1 MDMEKHPKIFNT
13 LKRLGIVLLLMFIVF
28 LIAALRSLSKIDNS
42 NKNSSSKTTG
52 SIIDSFIPTT
62 EAPNTEI
69 LEEVSSIFN
78 HEMDVN
84 FKEEVINA
92 YKYNRYMKQLSY
104 TYDSSSNTHM
114 YSYENKTIIT
124 LDDLSGIIKIF
135 VFNTNTNALVNSI
148 KTVYSISDDYT
159 ALFVVID
166 GEIYYINANTFRSD
180 NCLIINTP
188 LVIDK
193 YDLTTEKEINYKT
206 YDKFE
211 ELKINCK

>member
-1 MDMEKHPKIFNT
+1 MDFEKHPKIFNT
-13 LKRLGIVLLLMFIVF
+13 LKRLGIVLLLMFVVF
-28 LIAALRSLSKIDNS
+28 LIAALRSLSKLDNT
-42 NKNSSSKTTG
+42 NTNSGNKTTE

-62 EAPNTEI
+62 QAPNVEI
-69 LEEVSSIFN
+69 LKEVSSIFN
-78 HEMDVN
+78 HDMDVN

-104 TYDSSSNTHM
+104 TYDVNMVTHM

-135 VFNTNTNALVNSI
+135 VFNTNTNALINSI
-148 KTVYSISDDYT
+148 KTVNPIDDGY
-159 ALFVVID
+159 ASPFVVID
-166 GEIYYINANTFRSD
+166 GEIYYIKANTFRND

-188 LVIDK
+188 LVINK

-211 ELKINCK
+211 ELKTNCK

>member
-1 MDMEKHPKIFNT
+1 MDIEKHPRIFNT
-13 LKRLGIVLLLMFIVF
+13 LKKLGMILLLIIIVF
-28 LIAALRSLSKIDNS
+28 LIAALRSLSNID
-42 NKNSSSKTTG
+42 NKNSSNSNKVTG

-62 EAPNTEI
+62 QSPNVGI
-69 LEEVSSIFN
+69 LSEVSSIFN
-78 HEMDVN
+78 HEMDTN

-92 YKYNRYMKQLSY
+92 YKYNRYMRQLSY
-104 TYDSSSNTHM
+104 TYDSNISSHM

-135 VFNTNTNALVNSI
+135 VFNTNTNALTNSI
-148 KTVYSISDDYT
+148 KTVNPINDNYT
-159 ALFVVID
+159 SSFVVID

-188 LVIDK
+188 LVINK